1 MCILGL
7 SNVGD
12 YIIMKLKEALNTG
25 KACGC
30 NTVAEA
36 ISTIDFHQHMYEPKE
51 LYELRDDIK
60 KYQCIPF
67 SWSIDDAL
75 SLLK

>member
-1 MCILGL
+1 
-7 SNVGD
+7 
-12 YIIMKLKEALNTG
+12 MKLKEALNTG

-51 LYELRDDIK
+51 LYELKDDI
-60 KYQCIPF
+60 KYQCIPY
-67 SWSIDDAL
+67 SWSIHDAL
-75 SLLK
+75 TKINCT